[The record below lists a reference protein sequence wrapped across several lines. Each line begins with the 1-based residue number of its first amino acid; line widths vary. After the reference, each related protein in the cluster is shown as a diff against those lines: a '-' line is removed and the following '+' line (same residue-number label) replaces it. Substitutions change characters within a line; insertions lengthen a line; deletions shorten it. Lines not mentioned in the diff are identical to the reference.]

1 MTQRRVA
8 GKLTK
13 AHLPAD
19 GGSCGR
25 EMANRIIEAVTAHGS
40 DVDHQQLEIEI
51 RMLAHNPAGVRLL
64 QEALGDHAE
73 EDVGLTIRAFIYR
86 IAADLTCK
94 SELYARKL
102 AVWSIFGLA
111 AMFAGAVV
119 LLAATHPNLAWHLWW
134 LAGAAVALSSVGLT
148 AAARRRSKSLT
159 EVAALRAMADGCNS
173 ATKNAGH

>member
-1 MTQRRVA
+1 MTQRRVT

-13 AHLPAD
+13 AHLSAD

-25 EMANRIIEAVTAHGS
+25 EMADRIIEAVTAHGS
-40 DVDHQQLEIEI
+40 DVDHQQIEIEI

-73 EDVGLTIRAFIYR
+73 EDVGLIIRAFIYR

-94 SELYARKL
+94 SELFAHKL

-134 LAGAAVALSSVGLT
+134 LAGAAVALSSVGLS
-148 AAARRRSKSLT
+148 AAARRRRKSLA
-159 EVAALRAMADGCNS
+159 EVVALRAMAVACDTV
-173 ATKNAGH
+173 TKNTSH